1 MAIPNAGEAHH
12 AAGTSQLNAS
22 TQVDAGTE
30 VAGQIYFPGG
40 CSLFSGLGVPGKFAN
55 GKVPVVGDLYFRV
68 DGAVGSLIYRC
79 TVPAAGTWVVV
90 L

>member
-1 MAIPNAGEAHH
+1 MAVPQAGEAHH
-12 AAGTSQLNAS
+12 AAATAQLQGN
-22 TQVDAGTE
+22 TLQDCGTE

-40 CSLFSGLGVPGKFAN
+40 VSLFSGLGIPGKTVN
-55 GKVPVVGDLYFRV
+55 GKAPVIGDLYFRI

-79 TVPAAGTWVVV
+79 TVPAAGTWVVA